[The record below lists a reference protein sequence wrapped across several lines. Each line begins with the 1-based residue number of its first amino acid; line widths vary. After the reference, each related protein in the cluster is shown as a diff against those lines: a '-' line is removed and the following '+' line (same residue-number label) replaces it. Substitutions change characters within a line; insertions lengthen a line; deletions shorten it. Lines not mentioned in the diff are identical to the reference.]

1 MGTLTKTMRPMID
14 RNANRHMRHVPHL
27 STPAGPTR
35 CIEPRVR
42 AGRRPSGVQNECV
55 HPTRTPRDPGKG
67 LRRAELLAAISLAID
82 LGLGQ
87 PMEHMLRSSL
97 IATRIA
103 ERMGLDAQQRATVYY
118 ANLVGWIGC
127 HADSHE
133 LSALFGDDIAFRAD
147 TYDVDMAGL
156 PFLRLMVNHVGRGMP
171 AWERGVRSAAFVLT
185 ARNQVANLINSHC
198 SSAGVLSD
206 RMGLDPQ
213 VSEALSYIF
222 ERWDGRGMPNGVRGE
237 DIPLEIQIVRLA
249 DVVEVHLRT
258 GGLERAVDVV
268 RSRRGTQ
275 FSPAVADVFEQN
287 FADIVDGLLE
297 IDVWTATLE
306 QAPDRGRTLIGDEV
320 DELLRAMADFVD
332 LKCPS
337 SLGYSRGVADLAA
350 AAARIRRMPEPDT
363 TRLYRAGLVHGLGK
377 LGVSNHIWE
386 KPGMLTTAETER
398 MRMYPYLTGRI
409 LSRVEGLESVVSLAT
424 KHEERIDGSGFP
436 RGLTGA
442 ELTAQDRLL
451 AAAVAYQQL
460 RETRPGRPALDPG
473 DAASELRREARAGHH
488 DGESVEAVLAAAGHR
503 SPRRA
508 PFSAG
513 LTAREVEVL
522 RLVAQGRS
530 NREIADELFIAQKTA
545 RNHIERVYAKLGVNN
560 RTQATLAAIDR
571 GLAGSSVDVPT

>member
-1 MGTLTKTMRPMID
+1 M
-14 RNANRHMRHVPHL
+14 
-27 STPAGPTR
+27 
-35 CIEPRVR
+35 
-42 AGRRPSGVQNECV
+42 
-55 HPTRTPRDPGKG
+55 HPTRTLRDPGKG

-147 TYDVDMAGL
+147 TYGVDMAGL

-185 ARNQVANLINSHC
+185 ARNQVVKLINSHC

-237 DIPLEIQIVRLA
+237 DIPLEIRIVRLA

-258 GGLERAVDVV
+258 GGSNG
-268 RSRRGTQ
+268 RSTSCAPDAARSSALT
-275 FSPAVADVFEQN
+275 VADVFEQN

-306 QAPDRGRTLIGDEV
+306 QAPDRGRTLIGDEI

-337 SLGYSRGVADLAA
+337 SPGYSRGVADLAA
-350 AAARIRRMPEPDT
+350 AAARIRRMPEADITPA
-363 TRLYRAGLVHGLGK
+363 LQGGSRARSRQIG
-377 LGVSNHIWE
+377 
-386 KPGMLTTAETER
+386 
-398 MRMYPYLTGRI
+398 
-409 LSRVEGLESVVSLAT
+409 RVEPHLGE
-424 KHEERIDGSGFP
+424 D
-436 RGLTGA
+436 
-442 ELTAQDRLL
+442 
-451 AAAVAYQQL
+451 
-460 RETRPGRPALDPG
+460 G
-473 DAASELRREARAGHH
+473 DAHYR
-488 DGESVEAVLAAAGHR
+488 
-503 SPRRA
+503 
-508 PFSAG
+508 
-513 LTAREVEVL
+513 
-522 RLVAQGRS
+522 
-530 NREIADELFIAQKTA
+530 
-545 RNHIERVYAKLGVNN
+545 
-560 RTQATLAAIDR
+560 
-571 GLAGSSVDVPT
+571 

>member
-1 MGTLTKTMRPMID
+1 MRE
-14 RNANRHMRHVPHL
+14 N
-27 STPAGPTR
+27 
-35 CIEPRVR
+35 
-42 AGRRPSGVQNECV
+42 GR
-55 HPTRTPRDPGKG
+55 G

-97 IATRIA
+97 IAARIA
-103 ERMGLDAQQRATVYY
+103 ERMGLDAAQRATVYY

-156 PFLRLMVNHVGRGMP
+156 PFLRMMVGHVGRGLP
-171 AWERGVRSAAFVLT
+171 AWERGIRSAAFVLT
-185 ARNQVANLINSHC
+185 ARNQVADLINSHC

-206 RMGLDPQ
+206 RIGLDPQ
-213 VSEALSYIF
+213 VSDALTFIF
-222 ERWDGRGMPNGVRGE
+222 ERWDGRGMPNGARGQ
-237 DIPLEIQIVRLA
+237 DIPLEIHIVRLA

-275 FSPAVADVFEQN
+275 FSPEVADVFARYAAE
-287 FADIVDGLLE
+287 IVDGLLE
-297 IDVWTATLE
+297 IDVWTAALA
-306 QAPDRGRTLIGDEV
+306 QAPDRGRTLVGGEI
-320 DELLRAMADFVD
+320 DELLGAMADFVD

-337 SLGYSRGVADLAA
+337 SPGYSRRVAELAA
-350 AAARIRRMPEPDT
+350 EAARLRRMPEVEVA
-363 TRLYRAGLVHGLGK
+363 RLHHAGLVHGLGK
-377 LGVSNHIWE
+377 LGVSNQIWE
-386 KPGMLTTAETER
+386 KQGPLTTAETER

-424 KHEERIDGSGFP
+424 KHEERVDGSGFP
-436 RGLTGA
+436 RGLAGV

-460 RETRPGRPALDPG
+460 REARPGRAALDSD
-473 DAASELRREARAGHH
+473 DAAYELRRDVRAGRH
-488 DGESVEAVLAAAGHR
+488 DPESVEAVLTAAGHR
-503 SPRRA
+503 SPKRA
-508 PFSAG
+508 SFSAG

-545 RNHIERVYAKLGVNN
+545 RNHVERVYAKLGVNN

-571 GLAGSSVDVPT
+571 GLAGSSVQAAP

>member
-1 MGTLTKTMRPMID
+1 
-14 RNANRHMRHVPHL
+14 
-27 STPAGPTR
+27 
-35 CIEPRVR
+35 
-42 AGRRPSGVQNECV
+42 V
-55 HPTRTPRDPGKG
+55 HPTRTLRNPGKG

-97 IATRIA
+97 VATRIA

-133 LSALFGDDIAFRAD
+133 LSGLFGDDIAFRAD
-147 TYDVDMAGL
+147 TYDVDMAGV
-156 PFLRLMVNHVGRGMP
+156 PFLRLMLNHVGRGMP

-185 ARNQVANLINSHC
+185 ARNQVAKLINSHC

-206 RMGLDPQ
+206 RIGLDPQ

-222 ERWDGRGMPNGVRGE
+222 ERWDGRGMPNGARGE
-237 DIPLEIQIVRLA
+237 DIPLEIRIVRLA

-258 GGLERAVDVV
+258 GGIERAVDVV

-275 FSPAVADVFEQN
+275 FSPEVADVFAQN
-287 FADIVDGLLE
+287 AADIVDGLLE

-306 QAPDRGRTLIGDEV
+306 QAPDRGRTLVGDEI

-337 SLGYSRGVADLAA
+337 SPGYSRGVADLAA
-350 AAARIRRMPEPDT
+350 AAAQMRRLPDADVM
-363 TRLYRAGLVHGLGK
+363 RLYRAGLVHGLGK

-386 KPGMLTTAETER
+386 KKGPLTTAETER

-436 RGLTGA
+436 RGLAGA

-451 AAAVAYQQL
+451 AAAVAYQQF
-460 RETRPGRPALDPG
+460 REDQPQRTALGPD
-473 DAASELRREARAGHH
+473 DIASELRRGARAGHY
-488 DGESVEAVLAAAGHR
+488 DVESVEAVLAAAGHR
-503 SPRRA
+503 SSRRTS
-508 PFSAG
+508 FSAG

-545 RNHIERVYAKLGVNN
+545 RNHVERVYAKLGVKN

-571 GLAGSSVDVPT
+571 GLAGSSVDARA

>member
-1 MGTLTKTMRPMID
+1 MGHAPQ
-14 RNANRHMRHVPHL
+14 L
-27 STPAGPTR
+27 STPIKAPVALNARSGGLRR
-35 CIEPRVR
+35 C
-42 AGRRPSGVQNECV
+42 GVQNECV
-55 HPTRTPRDPGKG
+55 HPTRTLRNPGKG

-97 IATRIA
+97 VATRIA

-133 LSALFGDDIAFRAD
+133 LSGLFGDDIAFRAD
-147 TYDVDMAGL
+147 TYDVDMAGV
-156 PFLRLMVNHVGRGMP
+156 PFLRLMLDHVGRGMP

-185 ARNQVANLINSHC
+185 ARNQVAKLINSHC

-206 RMGLDPQ
+206 RIGLDPQ

-222 ERWDGRGMPNGVRGE
+222 ERWDGRGMPNGARGE
-237 DIPLEIQIVRLA
+237 DIPLEIRIVRLA

-258 GGLERAVDVV
+258 GGIERAVDVV

-275 FSPAVADVFEQN
+275 FSPEVADVFAQN
-287 FADIVDGLLE
+287 AADIVDGLLE

-306 QAPDRGRTLIGDEV
+306 QAPDRGRTLVGDEI

-337 SLGYSRGVADLAA
+337 SPGYSRGVADLAA
-350 AAARIRRMPEPDT
+350 AAAQMRRLPDADVM
-363 TRLYRAGLVHGLGK
+363 RLYRAGLVHGLGK

-386 KPGMLTTAETER
+386 KKGPLTTAETER

-436 RGLTGA
+436 RGLAGA

-451 AAAVAYQQL
+451 AAAVAYQQF
-460 RETRPGRPALDPG
+460 REDQPQRTALGPD
-473 DAASELRREARAGHH
+473 DIASELRRGARAGHY
-488 DGESVEAVLAAAGHR
+488 DVESVEAVLAAAGHR
-503 SPRRA
+503 SSRRTS
-508 PFSAG
+508 FSAG

-545 RNHIERVYAKLGVNN
+545 RNHVERVYAKLGVKN

-571 GLAGSSVDVPT
+571 GLAGSSVDARA